1 MHYKVLLMKQ
11 EQDYIRDIAEIRA
24 MMERS
29 SKFLSL
35 SGWAGIMAG
44 FYALA
49 GAWVAY
55 AFLGFNPEGLLSNP
69 SKSYSGLMEVILLA
83 LIVLVL
89 AIGTAVFLSYRR
101 AGKKGEKIWNPTAKR
116 LLIHMAVPLIA
127 GGILLLILIFKGMIG
142 FLAPFS
148 LIFYGLALYNAA
160 RFSYEDLRFLG
171 LIQIG
176 LGLFSSWFL
185 ETGLLFWALGF
196 GVVHIIY
203 GIHMNNKYGR

>member
-35 SGWAGIMAG
+35 SGWVGIMVG